1 MTDSRQQTVWITG
14 GSRGIGAC
22 IAEQFTRAGYRVV
35 LMARDSDVLRAAS
48 SRLGAVCEPIDL
60 AQHEALSAQT
70 EALLM
75 RHGCPDVLINNAG
88 IAHSASLAATTDEQW
103 QRTLDV
109 NLSANFV
116 LCRAILPK
124 MRKRGRGR
132 VIFIASNAGLAGYP
146 YTSAYC
152 ASKHGVVGLMRG
164 LAREYAE
171 ADLTVNAIC
180 PGFVET
186 EMAVASIQRIAE
198 KTGRSEAE
206 ARRSLEK
213 LNPQK
218 RLIQPEEVA
227 ALTLF
232 LCAEHARGIHGQAIA
247 VDGGQVQH

>member
-1 MTDSRQQTVWITG
+1 MTDSRQPTVWITG

-22 IAEQFTRAGYRVV
+22 IAEQFSTAGYQVV
-35 LMARDSDVLRAAS
+35 LMARDSDVLRATS
-48 SRLGAVCEPIDL
+48 TRLGAICEPLDL
-60 AQHEALSAQT
+60 AQHDSLSTQIG
-70 EALLM
+70 EILI
-75 RHGCPDVLINNAG
+75 RHGCPDVLVNNAG
-88 IAHSASLAATTDEQW
+88 IAHSASLIETTDEQW
-103 QRTLDV
+103 QRTMDV

-116 LCRAILPK
+116 LCRAILPQ

-132 VIFIASNAGLAGYP
+132 VIFVASNAGLAGYP

-152 ASKHGVVGLMRG
+152 ASKHGVIGLMRG
-164 LAREYAE
+164 LAREYTD

-186 EMAVASIQRIAE
+186 EMAIASIQRIAD
-198 KTGRSEAE
+198 KTGRSLDE

-213 LNPQK
+213 MNPQK

-227 ALTLF
+227 ALALF